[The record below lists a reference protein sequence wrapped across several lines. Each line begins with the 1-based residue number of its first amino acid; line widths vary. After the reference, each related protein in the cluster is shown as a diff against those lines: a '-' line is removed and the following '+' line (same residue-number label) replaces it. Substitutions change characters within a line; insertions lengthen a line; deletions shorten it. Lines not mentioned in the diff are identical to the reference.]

1 MKLLKFKIEI
11 KGSLSDFNL
20 EGNSSVSA
28 LNPSPHVFNVQNT
41 QLIQKATYEE
51 LE

>member
-1 MKLLKFKIEI
+1 MEI
-11 KGSLSDFNL
+11 KDPLSDLNL
-20 EGNSSVSA
+20 GGMFSDPA

-51 LE
+51 FE